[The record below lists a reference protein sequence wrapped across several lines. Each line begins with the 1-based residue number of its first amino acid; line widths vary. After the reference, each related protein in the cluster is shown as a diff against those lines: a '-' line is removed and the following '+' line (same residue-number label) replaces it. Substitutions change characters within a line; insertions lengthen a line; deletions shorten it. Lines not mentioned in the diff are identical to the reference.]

1 MKKLFF
7 ICLMISYNLLAQN
20 WKLVWSDEFDGT
32 NINPSYWTFETGTGT
47 NGWGNNELQYYTN
60 RSENAKIE
68 NGMLVITARQE
79 SYAGRNFTSA
89 RMKTQG
95 KKSFK
100 YGKIEARM
108 KLPVGKGSWP
118 AFWMLGDNITFVGWP
133 KCGEIDIMEHI
144 NSDPSVYG
152 TIHYDDNGHV
162 SKGGNTSTDV
172 TQFHVY
178 SIEWDSNTI
187 KWFVDGRQYYFV
199 YIVNGVNSTEEFH
212 NPFFIILNLAIGGNW
227 PGNPD
232 GSMQFPISMYVDYV
246 RVYELVTDVEKIG
259 TEISNEFELEQ
270 NFPNPFSASGGSA
283 FGGNPSTTI
292 KYSIPAVILR
302 QAQDDNAMVS
312 LPVGRHGTSNHD
324 NLVTLKVYDIL
335 GREVATLVNE
345 HQPAGNYEVKFDGSN
360 LSSGIYFY
368 RLQSGSFVQTKKFL
382 LMK

>member
-32 NINPSYWTFETGTGT
+32 SINSSYWTFETGTGT

-79 SYAGRNFTSA
+79 SYAGRNYTSA

-133 KCGEIDIMEHI
+133 KCGEIDIIEHV
-144 NSDPSVYG
+144 NSDQAVYG

-246 RVYELVTDVEKIG
+246 RVYELVTDVKKIG

-270 NFPNPFSASGGSA
+270 NFPNPFSASRGSA

-302 QAQDDNAMVS
+302 QAQD
-312 LPVGRHGTSNHD
+312 D

>member
-32 NINPSYWTFETGTGT
+32 SINPSYWTFETGTGT

-60 RSENAKIE
+60 RTENAKIE

-79 SYAGRNFTSA
+79 SYAGRNYTSA

-246 RVYELVTDVEKIG
+246 RVYELVTDVKKIG

-302 QAQDDNAMVS
+302 QAQDDNVMVS
-312 LPVGRHGTSNHD
+312 TSNHD

>member
-20 WKLVWSDEFDGT
+20 WKLVWSDEFNGT
-32 NINPSYWTFETGTGT
+32 SINPSYWTFETGTGT

-60 RSENAKIE
+60 RTENAKIE

-302 QAQDDNAMVS
+302 QAQDDNVMVS